1 VDGAEEGALEESSGA
16 GERGAPCPDG
26 EQAEPKRIVTTP
38 AAQQLCLIIS
48 EFSSGLAPMCP
59 HLYLD

>member
-1 VDGAEEGALEESSGA
+1 MDRAEEAALEESSGA
-16 GERGAPCPDG
+16 GERGAPCRDD
-26 EQAEPKRIVTTP
+26 EQAEPKSMVTTA
-38 AAQQLCLIIS
+38 AAQQLCFIIS